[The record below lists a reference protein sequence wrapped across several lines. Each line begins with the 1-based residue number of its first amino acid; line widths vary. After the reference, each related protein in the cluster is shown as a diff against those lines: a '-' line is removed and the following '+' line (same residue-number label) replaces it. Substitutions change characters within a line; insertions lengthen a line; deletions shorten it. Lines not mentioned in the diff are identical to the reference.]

1 MAEVRRGPRDGTLQD
16 ATPEREFIAA
26 LLSKFHA
33 GEVISRDGKSLELR
47 PTETFAAQPAPE
59 VVAVNASQREQSNT
73 TSIVD
78 NRYVVKILRR
88 ITDGIHPE
96 IEVGRFL
103 ADVAHFQNAPTLLG
117 SMELIE
123 GDRRSALAVLH
134 SFIENQGDAWTVPA
148 SALDRLMDEQRLL
161 PAESAFEE
169 SESAALLTQ
178 RIRQIGRR
186 TAEMHLAFTAD
197 ENDPAFAP
205 EPVTAADVSGWADAV
220 AARAQTA
227 FSAIERRMRDLPDA
241 TADIARRVL
250 AAQAAIMFEIE
261 ESRRFKAGG
270 LKIRHHGDFHLG
282 QVLMAKEDAYI
293 LDFEGEPRR
302 TLAERRQ
309 KSAPARDVAGFLR
322 SIDYA
327 VSAALDRA
335 PNLNSDERE
344 TLTAHMRSW
353 SERLGA
359 AYWETYRE
367 TIGDVALWPDDP
379 QAQRRLLDIFLLE
392 KALYEIEYELS
403 NRPAWAAIP
412 MDATLRI
419 LNERGVTV

>member
-1 MAEVRRGPRDGTLQD
+1 
-16 ATPEREFIAA
+16 
-26 LLSKFHA
+26 
-33 GEVISRDGKSLELR
+33 
-47 PTETFAAQPAPE
+47 
-59 VVAVNASQREQSNT
+59 
-73 TSIVD
+73 
-78 NRYVVKILRR
+78 
-88 ITDGIHPE
+88 
-96 IEVGRFL
+96 
-103 ADVAHFQNAPTLLG
+103 
-117 SMELIE
+117 
-123 GDRRSALAVLH
+123 
-134 SFIENQGDAWTVPA
+134 
-148 SALDRLMDEQRLL
+148 
-161 PAESAFEE
+161 
-169 SESAALLTQ
+169 
-178 RIRQIGRR
+178 
-186 TAEMHLAFTAD
+186 
-197 ENDPAFAP
+197 
-205 EPVTAADVSGWADAV
+205 
-220 AARAQTA
+220 
-227 FSAIERRMRDLPDA
+227 MRDLPDA

-302 TLAERRQ
+302 TLEERRR

-379 QAQRRLLDIFLLE
+379 QAQRRLLDMFLLE